1 MAAESNGVRRA
12 AQTEAARRASYG
24 RMPRLV
30 SALLAILLTVPCV
43 AVADGPRVTFA
54 ADVTYQCCVQTWA
67 HACGMRDPEGRVFG
81 RAILVQ
87 HCTRYRFTTDG
98 RLRLES
104 MPGLTEA
111 NGRYTISGEDVR
123 IELLDANGDVARRE
137 TLRLSD
143 GGAALGDLRR
153 FDPTP

>member
-1 MAAESNGVRRA
+1 M
-12 AQTEAARRASYG
+12 T
-24 RMPRLV
+24 RLV
-30 SALLAILLTVPCV
+30 PALLALLLSAPAV
-43 AVADGPRVTFA
+43 ALADGPRVAFA
-54 ADVTYQCCVQTWA
+54 ADVTYQRCTQTWA
-67 HACGMRDPEGRVFG
+67 HACGMRDAEGRVFG
-81 RAILVQ
+81 RAIPVQ

-104 MPGLTEA
+104 MPGLTDA
-111 NGRYTISGEDVR
+111 TGRYTIAGDEVR
-123 IELLDANGDVARRE
+123 IELLDAEGDVTHRE